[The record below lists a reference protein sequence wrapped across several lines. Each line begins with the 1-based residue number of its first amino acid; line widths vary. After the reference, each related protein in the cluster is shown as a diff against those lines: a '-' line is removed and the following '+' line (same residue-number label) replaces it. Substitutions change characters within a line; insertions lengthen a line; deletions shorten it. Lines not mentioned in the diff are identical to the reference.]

1 MIGSRGILSPEVRP
15 LLDQERTIPEQPAA
29 VRARALTRA
38 RAAVVAGLATPVAP
52 SRARLWVRRANAA
65 TLAGLACAT
74 VGVVAYEVH
83 SKIPQVGVGPSRSS
97 ASSPVVTDAKR
108 PAAKVGVRFE
118 EMPLPLIPIPASQ
131 PSAADAFRAEL
142 RLLVEA
148 RDAVSRGDF
157 SDALS
162 RIVEHARRFK
172 KSQLAEEREV
182 LRIKSLVGLG
192 RTQKALSAGSMF
204 RARFPRSVLLPE
216 MEQILAAV
224 CP

>member
-1 MIGSRGILSPEVRP
+1 
-15 LLDQERTIPEQPAA
+15 
-29 VRARALTRA
+29 
-38 RAAVVAGLATPVAP
+38 
-52 SRARLWVRRANAA
+52 
-65 TLAGLACAT
+65 
-74 VGVVAYEVH
+74 
-83 SKIPQVGVGPSRSS
+83 
-97 ASSPVVTDAKR
+97 
-108 PAAKVGVRFE
+108 
-118 EMPLPLIPIPASQ
+118 MPLPLIPIPASQ

-192 RTQKALSAGSMF
+192 RTQKALRAGSMF

>member
-1 MIGSRGILSPEVRP
+1 
-15 LLDQERTIPEQPAA
+15 
-29 VRARALTRA
+29 
-38 RAAVVAGLATPVAP
+38 
-52 SRARLWVRRANAA
+52 
-65 TLAGLACAT
+65 
-74 VGVVAYEVH
+74 
-83 SKIPQVGVGPSRSS
+83 
-97 ASSPVVTDAKR
+97 
-108 PAAKVGVRFE
+108 
-118 EMPLPLIPIPASQ
+118 MPLPLIPIPASQ

-148 RDAVSRGDF
+148 RDAVDF